1 MSLDEYLQFGRSGI
15 RVSPVALGAMTF
27 GSNSG
32 FGVDFEESRKV
43 FDHYYEQ
50 GGNFVDTANVYS
62 NGDSERYLG
71 DLISDKRSD
80 IVLASKYTA
89 NPKVGAK
96 FAGLEPG
103 RINPNGGSGRRSL
116 AESIDASLKRLRT
129 GALDILYMHVF
140 DWSTPI
146 EETMRALDDVVRS
159 GKAHYV
165 AISGSPSWVVARA
178 NTIAELRGWTQFVGL
193 QTKYSLLERSYE
205 YDLLPIAAEFGMAT
219 VPWGILD
226 SGFLTG
232 KYERST
238 AKDLQVTSLRTAIVK
253 KQTEDDKNWEILDE
267 VKAIAQEIGRTPAQV
282 ATNWTLQRPGITS
295 ILAGA
300 RTVDQLQGNL
310 QALEFTLTPE
320 QIARLDTVSKP
331 DSRCI
336 PFTARE
342 FMNGGWEQT
351 FQAGKSKPAPRFQF
365 TLGC

>member
-1 MSLDEYLQFGRSGI
+1 
-15 RVSPVALGAMTF
+15 
-27 GSNSG
+27 
-32 FGVDFEESRKV
+32 
-43 FDHYYEQ
+43 
-50 GGNFVDTANVYS
+50 
-62 NGDSERYLG
+62 NGDSERFLG

-80 IVLASKYTA
+80 IVLASKYSLSM
-89 NPKVGAK
+89 KIGESMVGQI
-96 FAGLEPG
+96 PS
-103 RINPNGGSGRRSL
+103 RPNPNSGGSGRRCL

-129 GALDILYMHVF
+129 GALDVLYMHVF

-238 AKDLQVTSLRTAIVK
+238 AKDLQV
-253 KQTEDDKNWEILDE
+253 
-267 VKAIAQEIGRTPAQV
+267 
-282 ATNWTLQRPGITS
+282 
-295 ILAGA
+295 
-300 RTVDQLQGNL
+300 
-310 QALEFTLTPE
+310 
-320 QIARLDTVSKP
+320 
-331 DSRCI
+331 
-336 PFTARE
+336 
-342 FMNGGWEQT
+342 
-351 FQAGKSKPAPRFQF
+351 
-365 TLGC
+365 

>member
-1 MSLDEYLQFGRSGI
+1 MSSSTQPTKDTVDSTSTDQVLTSLDEYLQFGRSGI

-103 RINPNGGSGRRSL
+103 RINPNGGGNGRRSL

-129 GALDILYMHVF
+129 GALDIMYIHMY

-146 EETMRALDDVVRS
+146 EETLRALDDTVRS
-159 GKAHYV
+159 GKVHYLAV
-165 AISGSPSWVVARA
+165 SDTPAWVFSKA
-178 NTIAELRGWTQFVGL
+178 NAIAELRGWTQFVGL

-205 YDLLPIAAEFGMAT
+205 YDLLPATLDSGMAT

-238 AKDLQVTSLRTAIVK
+238 AKDLQV
-253 KQTEDDKNWEILDE
+253 
-267 VKAIAQEIGRTPAQV
+267 
-282 ATNWTLQRPGITS
+282 
-295 ILAGA
+295 
-300 RTVDQLQGNL
+300 
-310 QALEFTLTPE
+310 
-320 QIARLDTVSKP
+320 
-331 DSRCI
+331 
-336 PFTARE
+336 
-342 FMNGGWEQT
+342 
-351 FQAGKSKPAPRFQF
+351 
-365 TLGC
+365 